1 MPMPGGW
8 RSIWSCASGR
18 AWTRRRATQARVALY
33 VRELGSRPSRRGI
46 NVVALDSGAGL
57 SNSTLQQRLVSVRLF
72 YDFLVE
78 EGVDDGQT
86 AIDAL
91 LTRLTDIPTPAG
103 PTPRELRRPSTST
116 MLPIVEFRQGG
127 STPTRSTRL

>member
-1 MPMPGGW
+1 
-8 RSIWSCASGR
+8 
-18 AWTRRRATQARVALY
+18 
-33 VRELGSRPSRRGI
+33 LGSRPSRRGI

-57 SNSTLQQRLVSVRLF
+57 SNATLQQRLVSVRLF

-103 PTPRELRRPSTST
+103 PTPRELRRPSTAT
-116 MLPIVEFRQGG
+116 MLPIVEFRQGR